1 MNEAA
6 QIIRYARETT
16 LKMYPVAPAYGHASV
31 EAAGYYA
38 MCYYANLLETKIHEL
53 LYRAP
58 GLAVY
63 DSMLPAKAAAMNRVG
78 EVTP

>member
-1 MNEAA
+1 MNEAD
-6 QIIRYARETT
+6 QIIDRCRSLAEQLSSGENNYLNLYA
-16 LKMYPVAPAYGHASV
+16 SF
-31 EAAGYYA
+31 
-38 MCYYANLLETKIHEL
+38 LETKLREV